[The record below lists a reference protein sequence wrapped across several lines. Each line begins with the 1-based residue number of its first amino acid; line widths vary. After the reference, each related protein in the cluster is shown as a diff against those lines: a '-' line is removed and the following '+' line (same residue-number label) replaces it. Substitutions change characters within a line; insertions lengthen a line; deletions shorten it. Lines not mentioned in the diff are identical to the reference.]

1 MSDRTGTDH
10 EQDCVG
16 GDMAGVMEGV
26 RVLEVAQWWFVPS
39 AGAILRDW
47 GAEVVK
53 VEHPETGDPQRGL
66 VTSGLVPKGGF
77 NFMWEQPNRGKK
89 SVGLDIKTP
98 GGRELLYKLAEK
110 SDVFLTSFLPE
121 ARRKLEIDVEHIRR
135 VNPAIIY
142 ARGTGQG
149 VRGPEA
155 ERGGYDGAS
164 YWARGGIA
172 MALTGAGSEGPPIMQ
187 RPAFGDSIGG
197 ITVAGGIAGALFK
210 RERTGK
216 PSVVDISLLGSAMW
230 NISADITMAKAL
242 AAIGL
247 DKGMPKMNRRMTPNP
262 IVNAYQ
268 TRDKRWIMLIMLQSD
283 RNWPDLCRHLERE
296 DLIDDPRF
304 ATSALRTQN
313 KGECVD
319 VLDAVFA
326 TRTLEEWKRALATT
340 DGVWAPIQ
348 NPGELYEDPQ
358 VLANDYLPEV
368 DLGGGASCQLVRAPV
383 QFDGQTPTLHHAPE
397 HGQDTESVLLDLGLD
412 WEEIARH
419 KASGAIL

>member
-1 MSDRTGTDH
+1 MDEMSGALD
-10 EQDCVG
+10 
-16 GDMAGVMEGV
+16 GV

-39 AGAILRDW
+39 AGGILSDW
-47 GAEVVK
+47 GADVIK
-53 VEHPETGDPQRGL
+53 IEHPETGDPQRGL
-66 VTSGLVPKGGF
+66 VTSGLVPAGGF

-121 ARRKLEIDVEHIRR
+121 ARQKLEIDVEHIRR
-135 VNPAIIY
+135 INPKIIY
-142 ARGTGQG
+142 ARGSGQG
-149 VRGPEA
+149 VRGPDA

-172 MALTGAGSEGPPIMQ
+172 MALTGAGSKGPPVMQ

-197 ITVAGGIAGALFK
+197 MTVAGGIAAALFR
-210 RERTGK
+210 RERTGV
-216 PSVVDISLLGSAMW
+216 PAVVDISLLGTAMW

-247 DKGMPKMNRRMTPNP
+247 DKGMPKMNRRMSPNP

-268 TRDKRWIMLIMLQSD
+268 TADERWIMLIMLQSD
-283 RNWPDLCRHLERE
+283 RNWPDLCKHLERE

-304 ATSALRTQN
+304 TTSELRAQN

-319 VLDAVFA
+319 VLDEIFA
-326 TRTLEEWKRALATT
+326 SRSLEEWKQALATT
-340 DGVWAPIQ
+340 DGVWAAIQ
-348 NPGELYEDPQ
+348 NPHELYEDPQ
-358 VLANDYLPEV
+358 VLANGYLPEV
-368 DLGGGASCQLVRAPV
+368 ELGNGETCQLVNNPV
-383 QFDGQTPTLHHAPE
+383 QFDEQPAVLEHAPE
-397 HGQDTESVLLDLGLD
+397 HGQDTEAVLMELGLE
-412 WEEIARH
+412 WEEIE
-419 KASGAIL
+419 KLKQSGAIL